1 MAIKLYK
8 SQLEPTSKTSNVLDT
23 RQISLSEAGSIGK
36 AMKGML
42 KSGENFYIQHQKIK
56 SDDELLD
63 KKKAVML
70 GDENNKG
77 MEAIKLEASNMK
89 DPDEATKYYAENVK
103 VFEDVGETK
112 GLFTKKKYN
121 NWFKKQTTEDLTT
134 IKKLSTK
141 NFMEKVRTNEL
152 DYLEVLKKKILY
164 AKTEDERKN
173 AESELAERINGKST
187 EIFGKD
193 GIGAVKKSVQKDIAF
208 YGYKNV
214 PFNQQAK
221 ALADAEKDKR
231 LTIEDVEKLRKHFKV
246 SKGKATEGVKA
257 QLKTYEENADKG
269 IVPDANELKN
279 IVAVAAATGDTK
291 LIARVDKFVKGV
303 NLYGTLNTMDYEE
316 LSKAKSSVSRII
328 TENNRSGKGTD
339 ADTQM
344 RADIINK
351 YYAKLTSDLDKDMIS
366 AAGDRNLVQ
375 ISDIGLNEFLS
386 TGNVEQMAEK
396 VSKRITDGNTIAAF
410 YRRDVEYLTKAEVSQ
425 IKSIFERADTPGEII
440 NITTALTTAFGNNS
454 DKVFKQLGKDNALL
468 AHLGGLNMMTNV
480 NGTPNEAVSRIVDGY
495 LLLKNSETAQLYKVS
510 ETNNMYQQVK
520 NEAINSFVGKETYN
534 RVIMAAD
541 AIYAS
546 MSKEKGKTGKQF
558 DKGMYK
564 KAMAMAVGADGKF
577 GGFDSQDRGEDVII
591 PPWLKNG
598 KFENVQDMLEE
609 DRSLLVK
616 AGNGNPVDVN
626 GKDIDI
632 FATRK
637 PIFMSVG
644 NGKYM
649 IAIGDSTTKLG
660 TEPKYV
666 LSDDGK
672 GFFIIDLNK
681 IKGEV
686 LGAL

>member
-103 VFEDVGETK
+103 VFENVGETK

-269 IVPDANELKN
+269 IVPDANELSN

>member
-56 SDDELLD
+56 SDDELLE

-70 GDENNKG
+70 GDDNNKG
-77 MEAIKLEASNMK
+77 MEAVKLEASNMK

-103 VFEDVGETK
+103 VFADVGETK

-164 AKTEDERKN
+164 AKTEEERKN
-173 AESELAERINGKST
+173 AENELAERINTKST
-187 EIFGKD
+187 EIFGD
-193 GIGAVKKSVQKDIAF
+193 GIDAVKKSVQKDIAF

-214 PFNQQAK
+214 PFDQQAK

-316 LSKAKSSVSRII
+316 LTKAKSSVSRII

-425 IKSIFERADTPGEII
+425 IKSIFERAETPGEII

-558 DKGMYK
+558 DKGDYK

>member
-8 SQLEPTSKTSNVLDT
+8 SQLEPTSKTSNVLDR

-70 GDENNKG
+70 GDDKNKG
-77 MEAIKLEASNMK
+77 MEAVKLEASNMK

-164 AKTEDERKN
+164 AKTEEERKN

-187 EIFGKD
+187 EIFGD
-193 GIGAVKKSVQKDIAF
+193 GIDAVKKSVQKDIAF

-269 IVPDANELKN
+269 IVPDANELSN

-303 NLYGTLNTMDYEE
+303 NLYGTLNTMDFEE
-316 LSKAKSSVSRII
+316 LTKAKSYVSRIL
-328 TENNRSGKGTD
+328 TQNNRSGKGTD

-351 YYAKLTSDLDKDMIS
+351 YYAKLVSDIDKDMIS

-375 ISDIGLNEFLS
+375 ISDLGLNEFLS
-386 TGNVEQMAEK
+386 TGNVKQMAEK

-410 YRRDVEYLTKAEVSQ
+410 YRRDVEYLTKSEVSQ

-558 DKGMYK
+558 DKGDYK

-616 AGNGNPVDVN
+616 AGNGNPIDVN

>member
-56 SDDELLD
+56 SDDELLE

-70 GDENNKG
+70 GDDNNKG
-77 MEAIKLEASNMK
+77 MEAVKLEASNMK

-103 VFEDVGETK
+103 VFADVGETK

-164 AKTEDERKN
+164 AKTEEERKN
-173 AESELAERINGKST
+173 AENELAERINGKST
-187 EIFGKD
+187 EIFGD
-193 GIGAVKKSVQKDIAF
+193 GIDAVKKSVQKDIAF

-279 IVAVAAATGDTK
+279 IVAVAAETGDTK

-303 NLYGTLNTMDYEE
+303 NLYGTLNTMDFEE
-316 LSKAKSSVSRII
+316 LTKAKSSVSRIL

>member
-63 KKKAVML
+63 KKKQVML
-70 GDENNKG
+70 GDDKNKG
-77 MEAIKLEASNMK
+77 MEAVKLEASNMK

-164 AKTEDERKN
+164 AKTEEERKN
-173 AESELAERINGKST
+173 AESELAERINTKST
-187 EIFGKD
+187 EIFGD
-193 GIGAVKKSVQKDIAF
+193 GIDAVKKSVQKDIAF

-269 IVPDANELKN
+269 IVPDANELSN

-303 NLYGTLNTMDYEE
+303 NLYGTLNTMDFEE
-316 LSKAKSSVSRII
+316 LTKAKSSVSRIL
-328 TENNRSGKGTD
+328 TQNNRSGKGTD

-351 YYAKLTSDLDKDMIS
+351 YYAKLVSDIDKDMIS

-375 ISDIGLNEFLS
+375 ISDLGLNEFLS
-386 TGNVEQMAEK
+386 TGNVKQMAKK

-410 YRRDVEYLTKAEVSQ
+410 YRRDVEYLTKSEVSQ

-558 DKGMYK
+558 DKGDYK

-616 AGNGNPVDVN
+616 AGNGNPIDVN

>member
-8 SQLEPTSKTSNVLDT
+8 SQLEPTSKTSNVLDR

-70 GDENNKG
+70 GDDNNKG
-77 MEAIKLEASNMK
+77 MEAVKLEASNMK

-152 DYLEVLKKKILY
+152 DYLEVLKKKIIY
-164 AKTEDERKN
+164 AKTEEERKN
-173 AESELAERINGKST
+173 AENELAERINGKST
-187 EIFGKD
+187 EIFGD

-246 SKGKATEGVKA
+246 SKGKATEGVKE

-279 IVAVAAATGDTK
+279 IVAVAAATQDRK

-303 NLYGTLNTMDYEE
+303 NLYGTLNTMDFEE
-316 LSKAKSSVSRII
+316 LTKAKSSVSRII

-351 YYAKLTSDLDKDMIS
+351 YYAKLVSDIDKDMIS
-366 AAGDRNLVQ
+366 AASDRNLVQ
-375 ISDIGLNEFLS
+375 ISDLGLNEFLS
-386 TGNVEQMAEK
+386 TGNVEQMVEK

-410 YRRDVEYLTKAEVSQ
+410 YRRDVEYLTKAEASQ
-425 IKSIFERADTPGEII
+425 IKSVFERADTPGEII
-440 NITTALTTAFGNNS
+440 NITTAITTAFGVNS

-558 DKGMYK
+558 DKGDYK
-564 KAMAMAVGADGKF
+564 KALAMAVGADGKF

-616 AGNGNPVDVN
+616 AGNGNPIDVN

-649 IAIGDSTTKLG
+649 IAIGDSTTKIG
-660 TEPKYV
+660 SEPKYV

-681 IKGEV
+681 IKGEI

>member
-103 VFEDVGETK
+103 VFENVGETK

-558 DKGMYK
+558 DKGDYK

>member
-8 SQLEPTSKTSNVLDT
+8 SQLEPTSKTSNVLDR

-70 GDENNKG
+70 GDDKNKG

-89 DPDEATKYYAENVK
+89 DPDEATKYYAKNVK

-164 AKTEDERKN
+164 AKTEEERKN
-173 AESELAERINGKST
+173 AENELAERINGKST
-187 EIFGKD
+187 EIFGD

-214 PFNQQAK
+214 PFDQQAK

-279 IVAVAAATGDTK
+279 IVAVAAATQDRK

-303 NLYGTLNTMDYEE
+303 NLYGTLNTMDFEE
-316 LSKAKSSVSRII
+316 LTKAKSSVSRIL

-351 YYAKLTSDLDKDMIS
+351 YFAKLTSDLDKDMIS

-558 DKGMYK
+558 DKGDYK

-616 AGNGNPVDVN
+616 AGNGNPIDVN

-649 IAIGDSTTKLG
+649 IAIGDSTTKIG
-660 TEPKYV
+660 SEPKYV

-681 IKGEV
+681 IKGEI

>member
-63 KKKAVML
+63 KKKQVML
-70 GDENNKG
+70 GDDKNKG
-77 MEAIKLEASNMK
+77 MEAVKLEASNMK

-164 AKTEDERKN
+164 AKTEEERKN

-187 EIFGKD
+187 EIFGD
-193 GIGAVKKSVQKDIAF
+193 GIDAVKKSVQKDIAF

-316 LSKAKSSVSRII
+316 LTKAKSSVSRII

-558 DKGMYK
+558 DKGDYK

>member
-8 SQLEPTSKTSNVLDT
+8 SQLEPTSKTSNVLDR

-70 GDENNKG
+70 GDDNNKG
-77 MEAIKLEASNMK
+77 MEAVKLEASNMK

-152 DYLEVLKKKILY
+152 DYLEVLKKKIIY
-164 AKTEDERKN
+164 AKTEEERKN
-173 AESELAERINGKST
+173 AENELAERINGKST
-187 EIFGKD
+187 EIFGD

-279 IVAVAAATGDTK
+279 IVAVAAATQDRK

-303 NLYGTLNTMDYEE
+303 NLYGTLNTMDFEE
-316 LSKAKSSVSRII
+316 LTKAKSSVSRII

-351 YYAKLTSDLDKDMIS
+351 YYAKLVSDIDKDMIS
-366 AAGDRNLVQ
+366 AASDRNLVQ
-375 ISDIGLNEFLS
+375 ISDLGLNEFLS
-386 TGNVEQMAEK
+386 TGNVEQMVEK

-410 YRRDVEYLTKAEVSQ
+410 YRRDVEYLTKAEASQ
-425 IKSIFERADTPGEII
+425 IKSVFEKADTPGEII
-440 NITTALTTAFGNNS
+440 NITTAITTAFGVNS

-558 DKGMYK
+558 DKGDYK
-564 KAMAMAVGADGKF
+564 KALAMAVGADGKF

-616 AGNGNPVDVN
+616 AGNGNPIDVN

-649 IAIGDSTTKLG
+649 IAIGDSTTKIG
-660 TEPKYV
+660 SEPKYV

-681 IKGEV
+681 IKGEI

>member
-8 SQLEPTSKTSNVLDT
+8 SQLEPTSKTSNVLDR

-70 GDENNKG
+70 GDDNNKG
-77 MEAIKLEASNMK
+77 MEAVKLEASNMK

-164 AKTEDERKN
+164 AKTEEERKN
-173 AESELAERINGKST
+173 AENELAERINNKST
-187 EIFGKD
+187 EIFGD
-193 GIGAVKKSVQKDIAF
+193 GIDAVKKSVQKDIAF

-214 PFNQQAK
+214 PFDQQAK

-279 IVAVAAATGDTK
+279 IVAIAAETGDTK

-303 NLYGTLNTMDYEE
+303 NLYGTLNTMDFEE
-316 LSKAKSSVSRII
+316 LTKAKSSVSRIL
-328 TENNRSGKGTD
+328 TQNNRSGKGTD

-351 YYAKLTSDLDKDMIS
+351 YYAKLVSDIDKDMIS

-440 NITTALTTAFGNNS
+440 NITTALTAAFGNNS

-558 DKGMYK
+558 DKGDYK

>member
-8 SQLEPTSKTSNVLDT
+8 SQLEPTSKTSNVLDR

-70 GDENNKG
+70 GDDNNKG
-77 MEAIKLEASNMK
+77 MEAVKLEASNMK

-164 AKTEDERKN
+164 AKTEEERKN
-173 AESELAERINGKST
+173 AESELAERINNKST
-187 EIFGKD
+187 EIFGD
-193 GIGAVKKSVQKDIAF
+193 GIDAVKKSVQKDIAF

-214 PFNQQAK
+214 PFDQQAK

-269 IVPDANELKN
+269 IIPDANELKN
-279 IVAVAAATGDTK
+279 IVAIAAETGDTK

-303 NLYGTLNTMDYEE
+303 NLYGTLNTMDFEE
-316 LSKAKSSVSRII
+316 LTKAKSSVSRIL
-328 TENNRSGKGTD
+328 TQNNRSGKGTD

-351 YYAKLTSDLDKDMIS
+351 YYAKLVSDIDKDMIS

-454 DKVFKQLGKDNALL
+454 DKVFKQIGKDNALL

-558 DKGMYK
+558 DKGDYK

>member
-63 KKKAVML
+63 KKKQVML
-70 GDENNKG
+70 GDDKNKG
-77 MEAIKLEASNMK
+77 MEAVKLEASNMK

-164 AKTEDERKN
+164 AKTEEERKN

-187 EIFGKD
+187 EIFGD
-193 GIGAVKKSVQKDIAF
+193 GIDAVKKSVQKDIAF

-221 ALADAEKDKR
+221 ALANAEKDKR

-269 IVPDANELKN
+269 IVPDANELSN

-316 LSKAKSSVSRII
+316 LTKAKSSVSRII

-351 YYAKLTSDLDKDMIS
+351 YYAKLVSDIDKDMIS

-558 DKGMYK
+558 DKGDYK

>member
-8 SQLEPTSKTSNVLDT
+8 SQLEPTSKSSNVLDT

-70 GDENNKG
+70 GDDKNKG
-77 MEAIKLEASNMK
+77 MEAVKLEASNMK

-164 AKTEDERKN
+164 AKTEEERKN
-173 AESELAERINGKST
+173 AENELAERIKGKST
-187 EIFGKD
+187 EIFGD
-193 GIGAVKKSVQKDIAF
+193 GIDAVKKSVKKDIAF

-214 PFNQQAK
+214 PFDQQAK

-257 QLKTYEENADKG
+257 QLKTYEENADRG
-269 IVPDANELKN
+269 IVPDANELSN

-303 NLYGTLNTMDYEE
+303 NLYGTLNTMDFEE
-316 LSKAKSSVSRII
+316 LTKAKSSVSRII

-351 YYAKLTSDLDKDMIS
+351 YYAKLVSDIDKDMIS

-396 VSKRITDGNTIAAF
+396 VSKRITDGNAIAAF

-520 NEAINSFVGKETYN
+520 NDAINSFVGKETYN

-558 DKGMYK
+558 DKGDYK

>member
-8 SQLEPTSKTSNVLDT
+8 SQLEPTSKTSNVLDR

-70 GDENNKG
+70 GDDNNKG
-77 MEAIKLEASNMK
+77 MEAVKLEASNMK

-164 AKTEDERKN
+164 AKTEEERKN
-173 AESELAERINGKST
+173 AENELAERINNKST
-187 EIFGKD
+187 EIFGD
-193 GIGAVKKSVQKDIAF
+193 GIDAVKKSVQKDIAF

-214 PFNQQAK
+214 PFDQQAK

-279 IVAVAAATGDTK
+279 IVAIAAETGDTK

-303 NLYGTLNTMDYEE
+303 NLYGTLNTMDFEE
-316 LSKAKSSVSRII
+316 LTKAKSSVSRIL
-328 TENNRSGKGTD
+328 TQNNRSGKGTD

-351 YYAKLTSDLDKDMIS
+351 YYAKLVSDIDKDMIS

-454 DKVFKQLGKDNALL
+454 DKVFKQIGKDNALL

-558 DKGMYK
+558 DKGDYK

>member
-8 SQLEPTSKTSNVLDT
+8 SQLEPTSKTSNVLDR

-70 GDENNKG
+70 GDDNNKG
-77 MEAIKLEASNMK
+77 MEAVKLEASNMK

-164 AKTEDERKN
+164 AKTEEERKN
-173 AESELAERINGKST
+173 AENELAERINTKST
-187 EIFGKD
+187 EIFGD
-193 GIGAVKKSVQKDIAF
+193 GIDAVKKSVQKDIAF

-269 IVPDANELKN
+269 IVPDANELSN

-303 NLYGTLNTMDYEE
+303 NLYGTLNTMDFEE
-316 LSKAKSSVSRII
+316 LTKAKSSVSRIL
-328 TENNRSGKGTD
+328 TQNNRSGKGTD

-351 YYAKLTSDLDKDMIS
+351 YYAKLVSDIDKDMIS

-375 ISDIGLNEFLS
+375 ISDLGLNEFLS

-558 DKGMYK
+558 DKGDYK

>member
-70 GDENNKG
+70 GDDNNKG
-77 MEAIKLEASNMK
+77 MEAVKLEASNMK

-164 AKTEDERKN
+164 AKTEEERKN
-173 AESELAERINGKST
+173 AENELAERINTKST
-187 EIFGKD
+187 EIFGD
-193 GIGAVKKSVQKDIAF
+193 GIDAVKKSVQKDIAF

-269 IVPDANELKN
+269 IVPDANELSN

-303 NLYGTLNTMDYEE
+303 NLYGTLNTMDFEE
-316 LSKAKSSVSRII
+316 LTKAKSSVSRII

-351 YYAKLTSDLDKDMIS
+351 YYAKLVSDIDKDMIS

-558 DKGMYK
+558 DKGDYK

>member
-70 GDENNKG
+70 GDDNNKG
-77 MEAIKLEASNMK
+77 MEAVKLEASNMK

-164 AKTEDERKN
+164 AKTEEERKN
-173 AESELAERINGKST
+173 AENELAERINTKST
-187 EIFGKD
+187 EIFGD
-193 GIGAVKKSVQKDIAF
+193 GIDAVKKSVQKDIAF

-269 IVPDANELKN
+269 IVPDANELSN

-303 NLYGTLNTMDYEE
+303 NLYGTLNTMDFEE
-316 LSKAKSSVSRII
+316 LTKAKSSVSRIL
-328 TENNRSGKGTD
+328 TQNNRSGKGTD

-344 RADIINK
+344 RAEIINK

-558 DKGMYK
+558 DKGDYK

>member
-70 GDENNKG
+70 GDDNNKG
-77 MEAIKLEASNMK
+77 MEAVKLEASNMK

-164 AKTEDERKN
+164 AKTEEERKN
-173 AESELAERINGKST
+173 AENELAERINTKST
-187 EIFGKD
+187 EIFGD
-193 GIGAVKKSVQKDIAF
+193 GIDAVKKSVQKDIAF

-303 NLYGTLNTMDYEE
+303 NLYGTLNTMDFEE
-316 LSKAKSSVSRII
+316 LTKAKSSVSRIL
-328 TENNRSGKGTD
+328 TQNNRSGKGTD

-351 YYAKLTSDLDKDMIS
+351 YYAKLVSDIDKDMIS

-375 ISDIGLNEFLS
+375 ISDLGLNEFLS

-558 DKGMYK
+558 DKGDYK

>member
-8 SQLEPTSKTSNVLDT
+8 SQLEPTSKTSNVLDR

-70 GDENNKG
+70 GDDKNKG
-77 MEAIKLEASNMK
+77 MEAVKLEASNMK

-164 AKTEDERKN
+164 AKTEEERKN
-173 AESELAERINGKST
+173 AESELAERINNKST
-187 EIFGKD
+187 EIFGD
-193 GIGAVKKSVQKDIAF
+193 GIDAVKKSVQKDIAF

-303 NLYGTLNTMDYEE
+303 NLYGTLNTMDFEE
-316 LSKAKSSVSRII
+316 LSKAKSSVSRIL
-328 TENNRSGKGTD
+328 TQNNRSGKGTD

-351 YYAKLTSDLDKDMIS
+351 YYAKLVSDIDKDMIS

-375 ISDIGLNEFLS
+375 ISDLGLNEFLS

-410 YRRDVEYLTKAEVSQ
+410 YRRNVEYLTKSEVSQ

-558 DKGMYK
+558 DKGDYK

-637 PIFMSVG
+637 PIFMSVS
-644 NGKYM
+644 NGKYI

-681 IKGEV
+681 IKGEI

>member
-63 KKKAVML
+63 KKKQVML
-70 GDENNKG
+70 GDDKNKG
-77 MEAIKLEASNMK
+77 MEAVKLEASNMK

-164 AKTEDERKN
+164 AKTEEERKN

-187 EIFGKD
+187 EIFGD
-193 GIGAVKKSVQKDIAF
+193 GIDAVKKSVQKDIAF

-269 IVPDANELKN
+269 IVPDANELSN

-316 LSKAKSSVSRII
+316 LTKAKSSVSRII

-351 YYAKLTSDLDKDMIS
+351 YYAKLVSDIDKDMIS

-375 ISDIGLNEFLS
+375 ISDLGLNEFLS

-396 VSKRITDGNTIAAF
+396 VSKRITYGNTIAAF
-410 YRRDVEYLTKAEVSQ
+410 YRRDVEYLTKSEVSQ

-558 DKGMYK
+558 DKGDYK

>member
-1 MAIKLYK
+1 MSIKLYK
-8 SQLEPTSKTSNVLDT
+8 SQLEPTSKTSNVLDR

-70 GDENNKG
+70 GDDKNKG

-89 DPDEATKYYAENVK
+89 DPDEATKYYAKNVK

-164 AKTEDERKN
+164 AKTEEERKN
-173 AESELAERINGKST
+173 AENELAERINTKST
-187 EIFGKD
+187 EIFGD
-193 GIGAVKKSVQKDIAF
+193 GIDAVKKSVQKDIAF

-279 IVAVAAATGDTK
+279 IVAVAAATQDRK

-303 NLYGTLNTMDYEE
+303 NLYGTLNTMDFEE
-316 LSKAKSSVSRII
+316 LTKAKSSVSRII

-425 IKSIFERADTPGEII
+425 IKSIFEKADTPGEII

-558 DKGMYK
+558 DKGDYK

-649 IAIGDSTTKLG
+649 IAIGDSTTKIG
-660 TEPKYV
+660 SEPKYV

-681 IKGEV
+681 IKGEI

>member
-103 VFEDVGETK
+103 VFENVGETK

-269 IVPDANELKN
+269 IVPDANELSN

-558 DKGMYK
+558 DKGDYK

>member
-103 VFEDVGETK
+103 VFENVGETK

-546 MSKEKGKTGKQF
+546 MSKEKGRTGKQF

>member
-56 SDDELLD
+56 SDDELLE

-70 GDENNKG
+70 GDDNNKG
-77 MEAIKLEASNMK
+77 MEAVKLEASNMK

-103 VFEDVGETK
+103 VFADVGETK

-164 AKTEDERKN
+164 AKTEEERKN
-173 AESELAERINGKST
+173 AENELAERINGKST
-187 EIFGKD
+187 EIFGD
-193 GIGAVKKSVQKDIAF
+193 GIDAVKKSVQKDIAF

-214 PFNQQAK
+214 PFDQQAK

-269 IVPDANELKN
+269 IIPDANELSN

-303 NLYGTLNTMDYEE
+303 NLYGTLNTMDFEE
-316 LSKAKSSVSRII
+316 LTKAKSSVSRIL
-328 TENNRSGKGTD
+328 TQNNRSGKGTD

-351 YYAKLTSDLDKDMIS
+351 YYAKLVSDIDKDMIS

-558 DKGMYK
+558 DKGDYK

>member
-8 SQLEPTSKTSNVLDT
+8 SQLEPTSKTSNVLDK

-63 KKKAVML
+63 KKKEVML
-70 GDENNKG
+70 GDDNNKG

-89 DPDEATKYYAENVK
+89 DPDEATKYYAQNVK
-103 VFEDVGETK
+103 VFEDPGETK

-164 AKTEDERKN
+164 AKTEEERKN
-173 AESELAERINGKST
+173 AENELAERINGKST
-187 EIFGKD
+187 EIFGD
-193 GIGAVKKSVQKDIAF
+193 GIDAVKKSVQKDIAF

-214 PFNQQAK
+214 PFDQQAK

-303 NLYGTLNTMDYEE
+303 NLYGTLNTMDFEE
-316 LSKAKSSVSRII
+316 LTKAKSSVSRIL

-558 DKGMYK
+558 DKGDYK

>member
-1 MAIKLYK
+1 
-8 SQLEPTSKTSNVLDT
+8 
-23 RQISLSEAGSIGK
+23 
-36 AMKGML
+36 
-42 KSGENFYIQHQKIK
+42 
-56 SDDELLD
+56 
-63 KKKAVML
+63 
-70 GDENNKG
+70 
-77 MEAIKLEASNMK
+77 
-89 DPDEATKYYAENVK
+89 
-103 VFEDVGETK
+103 
-112 GLFTKKKYN
+112 
-121 NWFKKQTTEDLTT
+121 
-134 IKKLSTK
+134 
-141 NFMEKVRTNEL
+141 MEKVRTNEL

-164 AKTEDERKN
+164 AKTEEERKN
-173 AESELAERINGKST
+173 AENELAERINTKST
-187 EIFGKD
+187 EIFGD
-193 GIGAVKKSVQKDIAF
+193 GIDAVKKSVQKDIAF

-269 IVPDANELKN
+269 IVPDANELSN

-558 DKGMYK
+558 DKGDYK

>member
-8 SQLEPTSKTSNVLDT
+8 SQLEPTSKTSNVLDR

-70 GDENNKG
+70 GDDNNKG
-77 MEAIKLEASNMK
+77 MEAVKLEASNMK

-164 AKTEDERKN
+164 AKTEEERKN

-187 EIFGKD
+187 EIFGD
-193 GIGAVKKSVQKDIAF
+193 GIDAVKKSVQKDIAF

-221 ALADAEKDKR
+221 ALANAEKDKR

-269 IVPDANELKN
+269 IVPDANELSN

-316 LSKAKSSVSRII
+316 LTKAKSSVSRII

-375 ISDIGLNEFLS
+375 ISDLGLNEFLS

-410 YRRDVEYLTKAEVSQ
+410 YRRDVEYLTKSEVSQ

-558 DKGMYK
+558 DKGDYK

-616 AGNGNPVDVN
+616 AGNGNPIDVN

>member
-56 SDDELLD
+56 SDDELLE

-70 GDENNKG
+70 GDDNNKG
-77 MEAIKLEASNMK
+77 MEAVKLEASNMK

-103 VFEDVGETK
+103 VFADVGETK

-164 AKTEDERKN
+164 AKTEEERKN
-173 AESELAERINGKST
+173 AENELAERINGKST
-187 EIFGKD
+187 EIFGD
-193 GIGAVKKSVQKDIAF
+193 GIDAVKKSVQKDIAF

-303 NLYGTLNTMDYEE
+303 NLYGTLNTMDFEE
-316 LSKAKSSVSRII
+316 LTKAKSSVSRIL

>member
-1 MAIKLYK
+1 MSIKLYK
-8 SQLEPTSKTSNVLDT
+8 SQLEPTSKTSNVLDR

-70 GDENNKG
+70 GDDKNKG

-89 DPDEATKYYAENVK
+89 DPDEATKYYAKNVK

-164 AKTEDERKN
+164 AKTEEERKN
-173 AESELAERINGKST
+173 AENELAERINTKST
-187 EIFGKD
+187 EIFGD
-193 GIGAVKKSVQKDIAF
+193 GIDAVKKSVQKDIAF

-214 PFNQQAK
+214 PFDQQAK

-279 IVAVAAATGDTK
+279 IVAVAAATQDRK

-303 NLYGTLNTMDYEE
+303 NLYGTLNTMDFEE
-316 LSKAKSSVSRII
+316 LTKAKSSVSRII

-351 YYAKLTSDLDKDMIS
+351 YFAKLTSDLDKDMIS

-425 IKSIFERADTPGEII
+425 IKSIFEKADTPGEII

-558 DKGMYK
+558 DKGDYK

-649 IAIGDSTTKLG
+649 IAIGDSTTKIG
-660 TEPKYV
+660 SEPKYV

-681 IKGEV
+681 IKGEI

>member
-70 GDENNKG
+70 GDDNNKG
-77 MEAIKLEASNMK
+77 MEAVKLEASNMK

-103 VFEDVGETK
+103 VFADVGETK

-164 AKTEDERKN
+164 AKTEEERKN
-173 AESELAERINGKST
+173 AENELAERINGKST
-187 EIFGKD
+187 EIFGD
-193 GIGAVKKSVQKDIAF
+193 GIDAVKKSVQKDIAF

-303 NLYGTLNTMDYEE
+303 NLYGTLNTMDFEE
-316 LSKAKSSVSRII
+316 LTKAKSSVSRIL

-558 DKGMYK
+558 DKGDYK

>member
-8 SQLEPTSKTSNVLDT
+8 SQLEPTSKSSNVLDT

-63 KKKAVML
+63 KKKQVML
-70 GDENNKG
+70 GDDKNKG
-77 MEAIKLEASNMK
+77 MEAVKLEASNMK

-164 AKTEDERKN
+164 AKTEEERKN

-187 EIFGKD
+187 EIFGD
-193 GIGAVKKSVQKDIAF
+193 GIDAVKKSVQKDIAF

-214 PFNQQAK
+214 PFDQQAK

-316 LSKAKSSVSRII
+316 LTKAKSSVSRII

-425 IKSIFERADTPGEII
+425 IKSIFERTDTPGEII

-558 DKGMYK
+558 DKGDYK